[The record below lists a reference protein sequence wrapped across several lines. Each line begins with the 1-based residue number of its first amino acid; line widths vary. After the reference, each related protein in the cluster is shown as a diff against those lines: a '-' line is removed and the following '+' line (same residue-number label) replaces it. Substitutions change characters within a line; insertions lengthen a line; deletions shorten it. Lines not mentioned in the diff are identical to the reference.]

1 MASPPKATKPP
12 ARPRRRAADPAS
24 SPEAPVPRKVVPD
37 GPAQVAAA
45 AAPPEPATLTAPDTV
60 AAPKPQKVAKKAV
73 ILKKKALIEKVSRA
87 IGGRTKGVRDVV
99 EATLAI
105 MGEALKNG
113 EVLNLPPL
121 GKARVARAASDDTN
135 GAMTIRL
142 RQGAKPKGGKQGL
155 AADGD

>member
-1 MASPPKATKPP
+1 MASPPKATKSPAPP
-12 ARPRRRAADPAS
+12 RKRAADSATAPKAAS
-24 SPEAPVPRKVVPD
+24 RRKALDASAPGVGSAPD
-37 GPAQVAAA
+37 KAV
-45 AAPPEPATLTAPDTV
+45 LTAPETV
-60 AAPKPQKVAKKAV
+60 IVEVTPKAVKKAV

-87 IGGRTKGVRDVV
+87 LGGRTKGVRDVV
-99 EATLAI
+99 EATLAV

-142 RQGAKPKGGKQGL
+142 RQGATAKGAKDGL
-155 AADGD
+155 AEGDD